1 MSTVWRRGGG
11 GQRGVRMRMVVT
23 VASVTVG
30 LSKVCTVTAA
40 DRAFMYV
47 KRLQRGWQG
56 HFNVPSVQLEDTF

>member
-1 MSTVWRRGGG
+1 MA
-11 GQRGVRMRMVVT
+11 T